1 MSVLPSEIVDQW
13 VSADGRE
20 LLEIFPRE
28 DITDEKASRRLIEQ
42 VRQIAPNVTGVPVV
56 YIEAGDSIVQAF
68 RIAFVYALIAVV
80 IVLTVFLRN
89 TVDTILVLGPVL
101 LAAAITGATAALFD
115 LPFNFANIITLP
127 LLLGIGVATT
137 IHMVYRMRT
146 APPDGGSLLV
156 TSTSQAVLF
165 SGLTTLCSFGNM
177 AFSPHAGMAS
187 MGTFLTIGLVA
198 TLLCTLILLPVL
210 LERRY
215 PQ

>member
-1 MSVLPSEIVDQW
+1 
-13 VSADGRE
+13 
-20 LLEIFPRE
+20 
-28 DITDEKASRRLIEQ
+28 
-42 VRQIAPNVTGVPVV
+42 
-56 YIEAGDSIVQAF
+56 
-68 RIAFVYALIAVV
+68 
-80 IVLTVFLRN
+80 
-89 TVDTILVLGPVL
+89 
-101 LAAAITGATAALFD
+101 
-115 LPFNFANIITLP
+115 
-127 LLLGIGVATT
+127 
-137 IHMVYRMRT
+137 MRT